1 MMFPKN
7 VRKEE
12 RSVEVVDTMSWW
24 DSHDKLRN
32 QTIVLQEPIL
42 LYTYYLKEIYFQ
54 LGGESQM
61 SETE

>member
-42 LYTYYLKEIYFQ
+42 LYT
-54 LGGESQM
+54 
-61 SETE
+61 